1 MFKPVSDLALLGHA
15 IIIFMYL
22 DHPVIS
28 SLLPV
33 ILLIFV
39 GFLVGRAGWVRGE
52 SVRDLTHLVFL
63 VLSQALL
70 FRTMSG
76 VHLEKLAL
84 RPIFEYFALAAAL
97 FLVMLV
103 IYGRDSRA
111 SVLALASIFSNTLM
125 IGVPL
130 VGLAF
135 GEPGQVL
142 LFTLISLHA
151 LVLLTFVTVVL
162 ELQMAHEQV
171 QAGGGSRHMLRTV
184 GLAMRNAIIHP
195 VPLPILAGLLY
206 AQTGWG
212 LHPVIDKPL
221 MLLGSAFGP
230 VALVLVGITL
240 AHAKVGHQF
249 ANALKISLVKTVVHP
264 VLMVS
269 AGWLLGMRGLHLSVM
284 VVAASLPVGANVFL
298 FSQRYQK
305 EEDVVTSSMAL
316 STAMAL
322 ISVSVVMALLPLLPP

>member
-1 MFKPVSDLALLGHA
+1 MN
-15 IIIFMYL
+15 L

-28 SLLPV
+28 AMLPV
-33 ILLIFV
+33 IFLIFT
-39 GFLVGRAGWVRGE
+39 GFIAGKANLVRGE
-52 SVRDLTHLVFL
+52 SVRDLTNLVFL

-76 VHLEKLAL
+76 VHLERLSL
-84 RPIFEYFALAAAL
+84 QPIFAYFAVAAAL
-97 FLVMLV
+97 FGAMLV
-103 IYGRDSRA
+103 VYGRDSRA
-111 SVLALASIFSNTLM
+111 SVLALAGIFSNTLM

-130 VGLAF
+130 IGLAY
-135 GEPGQVL
+135 GAEGQVL

-151 LVLLTFVTVVL
+151 LVLLTMATIVL

-171 QAGGGSRHMLRTV
+171 QAGGASRHIARTV
-184 GLAMRNAIIHP
+184 GWAIRNAVMHP
-195 VPLPILAGLLY
+195 VPLPILAGLIY

-221 MLLGSAFGP
+221 LLMGNAFGP

-240 AHAKVGHQF
+240 SQTHIGHQF
-249 ANALKISLVKTVVHP
+249 ASAFKISLVKTVVHP
-264 VLMVS
+264 ILMGC

-284 VVAASLPVGANVFL
+284 VVAAALPVGANVFL

-305 EEDVVTSSMAL
+305 EEEVVTASVVL

-322 ISVSVVMALLPLLPP
+322 ISVSLVMAVLPLLPA

>member
-1 MFKPVSDLALLGHA
+1 M
-15 IIIFMYL
+15 
-22 DHPVIS
+22 
-28 SLLPV
+28 LPV
-33 ILLIFV
+33 IFLIFT
-39 GFLVGRAGWVRGE
+39 GFIAGKANLVRGE
-52 SVRDLTHLVFL
+52 SVRDLTNLVFL

-76 VHLEKLAL
+76 VHLERLSL
-84 RPIFEYFALAAAL
+84 QPIFAYFAVAAAL
-97 FLVMLV
+97 FGAMLV
-103 IYGRDSRA
+103 VYGRDSRA
-111 SVLALASIFSNTLM
+111 SVLALAGIFSNTLM

-130 VGLAF
+130 IGLAY
-135 GEPGQVL
+135 GAEGQVL

-151 LVLLTFVTVVL
+151 LVLLTMATIVL

-171 QAGGGSRHMLRTV
+171 QAGGASRHIARTV
-184 GLAMRNAIIHP
+184 GWAIRNAVMHP
-195 VPLPILAGLLY
+195 VPLPILAGLIY

-221 MLLGSAFGP
+221 LLMGNAFGP

-240 AHAKVGHQF
+240 SQTHIGHQF
-249 ANALKISLVKTVVHP
+249 ASAFKISLVKTVVHP
-264 VLMVS
+264 ILMGC

-284 VVAASLPVGANVFL
+284 VVAAALPVGANVFL

-305 EEDVVTSSMAL
+305 EEEVVTASVVL

-322 ISVSVVMALLPLLPP
+322 ISVSLVMAVLPLLPA